1 MNRDQHHAAVR
12 EPDNRGISPALKLS
26 VRSKRD
32 LWGDKEKT
40 FNQKFADFIRAH
52 SSEAEGLAAY
62 EALPD

>member
-1 MNRDQHHAAVR
+1 MNKDQHHAAVR
-12 EPDNRGISPALKLS
+12 EPDNRSIKLG

-32 LWGDKEKT
+32 LWGDKERT